1 MRESWAL
8 IRSAW
13 LTAASYR
20 MAMFISLFGLV
31 FVLLPLYFIANALQ
45 PAMQQTISGEA
56 RQYFGFVVLGAICFS
71 LVSTCTTSLP
81 SAIDGAIGRGTL
93 EAILGTPAR
102 LRAICVG
109 FMGYGVIWAILRA
122 AILFVVAVWLGAVV
136 VWRGVGLGCPGP
148 PDGVPLGLGVML
160 LVMLT
165 YAGFG
170 LVLAAIVMLFRT
182 SGPLATV
189 LLTGSMFLGG
199 VYYPTSVIPSWIR
212 DLAAFFPLTYGLR
225 ALRQIMLRGDSFAY
239 VARDVEI
246 LAAMTAVSLSVG
258 TLVFW
263 VALQRARRVGTL
275 STY

>member
-1 MRESWAL
+1 VRESWAL

-31 FVLLPLYFIANALQ
+31 FVLLPLYFIAGALQ
-45 PAMQQTISGEA
+45 PTMQHTISTEA

-93 EAILGTPAR
+93 ETILGTPAR
-102 LRAICVG
+102 LHAVCVG
-109 FMGYGVIWAILRA
+109 LMGYNVIWAILRA
-122 AILFVVAVWLGAVV
+122 AILFGVAVWLGATV
-136 VWRGVGLGCPGP
+136 VWRGI
-148 PDGVPLGLGVML
+148 PLGLGVIVLTML
-160 LVMLT
+160 S
-165 YAGFG
+165 YAGLG
-170 LVLAAIVMLFRT
+170 LMLAAIVMLFRT

-212 DLAAFFPLTYGLR
+212 DLAGIFPLTYGLR
-225 ALRQIMLRGDSFAY
+225 ALRQVTLRGDYFAF

-246 LAAMTAVSLSVG
+246 LAAMMTISLSVG
-258 TLVFW
+258 TLVFCL
-263 VALQRARRVGTL
+263 ALQRARRVGTL

>member
-1 MRESWAL
+1 VRESWAL

-109 FMGYGVIWAILRA
+109 FMGYGV
-122 AILFVVAVWLGAVV
+122 V
-136 VWRGVGLGCPGP
+136 VWR
-148 PDGVPLGLGVML
+148 GVPLGLGVML

>member
-13 LTAASYR
+13 RTATSYR
-20 MAMFISLFGLV
+20 MAMLISLFGLV

-45 PAMQQTISGEA
+45 PAMQHTISAEA
-56 RQYFGFVVLGAICFS
+56 RQYFAFVVLGAICFS
-71 LVSTCTTSLP
+71 LVSSCTTSLP

-102 LRAICVG
+102 LRAICIG
-109 FMGYGVIWAILRA
+109 LMGYGVLWAILRA
-122 AILFVVAVWLGAVV
+122 VILFVVAVWLGAVV
-136 VWRGVGLGCPGP
+136 VWRAL
-148 PDGVPLGLGVML
+148 PLGLGVL
-160 LVMLT
+160 LLTMLT

-170 LVLAAIVMLFRT
+170 LILAAIVMLFRT
-182 SGPLATV
+182 SGPISTV

-212 DLAAFFPLTYGLR
+212 NIAGFFPLTYGLR
-225 ALRQIMLRGDSFAY
+225 ALRQILLRGDSFAV

-246 LAAMTAVSLSVG
+246 LAAMTMLSLLVG
-258 TLVFW
+258 TVMFRL
-263 VALQRARRVGTL
+263 ALQRARHVGTL

>member
-122 AILFVVAVWLGAVV
+122 AILFGVAVWLGAVI
-136 VWRGVGLGCPGP
+136 VWR
-148 PDGVPLGLGVML
+148 GVPLGLGVML